1 MEIVKAFEQYTQD
14 QERIQLYKDIVS
26 TTSDP
31 SKIKKYKALLLDLGY
46 DYDTEVKDDEYLN
59 NPSLN
64 DIKVLSDFE
73 SFDKYKRYASK
84 MYNIRTKNI
93 KQPKEP
99 DVMIGT
105 DDIAASMKKLGLAIK
120 VNNRYDRYNHA
131 AASRGTVTLPQRFGI
146 ATLIHELGHII
157 HYETGYTGIA
167 SEASHSS
174 SFYGLGDAGEVFAE
188 NIKHYYINPDYLK
201 RVSPKVYNEIKRL
214 VPVKYDKAITALIN
228 QHLGPFSPSI
238 NEALT
243 DVVYHFTSL
252 ENAYKILATDKM
264 KASSAK
270 DDHGGRDQEIGK
282 GHPYFISFA
291 TSRNLKSGYAYSS
304 MSESYMATIVFDGR
318 LLSNLGKAHHVE
330 YWPDDIFYFEYEDR
344 LFLHKHEVPNISKY
358 IKEVHLFG
366 SWPLFPYDQE
376 SNHLLYEICQQR
388 GIPCYFYNSREHIS
402 NLRKDKAL
410 DVNFELFSNKIKYKA

>member
-1 MEIVKAFEQYTQD
+1 MGIVKAFEQYTQD

-26 TTSDP
+26 TTSDR
-31 SKIKKYKALLLDLGY
+31 SKIKKYKALLLDMGY
-46 DYDTEVKDDEYLN
+46 DYDAEVKDDEYLN
-59 NPSLN
+59 NPSLD

-84 MYNIRTKNI
+84 MYSIRTKSI

-99 DVMIGT
+99 DIVIGI
-105 DDIAASMKKLGLAIK
+105 DDIAAQITKLGITIK
-120 VNNRYDRYNHA
+120 VNNNYDRYNYA
-131 AASRGTVTLPQRFGI
+131 AASRGIITLPQRFGI

-157 HYETGYTGIA
+157 HYETGYVGIA

-214 VPVKYDKAITALIN
+214 VPVKYDKAIRIIIDRY
-228 QHLGPFSPSI
+228 LGSFLPSI

-243 DVVYHFTSL
+243 DIVYHFTSL
-252 ENAYKILATDKM
+252 ENAYKILVTDKM
-264 KASSAK
+264 KASRAR
-270 DDHGGRDQEIGK
+270 DDHSGRDQQLGGK
-282 GHPYFISFA
+282 YSHYISFA

-304 MSESYMATIVFDGR
+304 MSEAYMATIVFDGR
-318 LLSNLGKAHHVE
+318 LLSNLGNGHHVE
-330 YWPDDIFYFEYEDR
+330 YWPYGASHFEYEDR
-344 LFLHKHEVPNISKY
+344 LFLHKSEIPNISKY
-358 IKEVHLFG
+358 IREVHLFG
-366 SWPLFPYDQE
+366 NWKGFPYDQE
-376 SNHLLYEICQQR
+376 SNHLLYEICQQK
-388 GIPCYFYNSREHIS
+388 GIPCYFYDNREHIS

-410 DVNFELFSNKIKYKA
+410 DINFGLNKDKIKYKA